1 MTSTWL
7 KLTFVNQ
14 SPMVTLPLHTH
25 VFYIPCPC
33 VIYSGSMLSVL
44 ACSATMQQINSA
56 MLWKRDWPTGT
67 DRQMEIE
74 VSGQTSGCIL
84 TFSHLAFTVC
94 GYTHLFKE
102 VEIHTGAHT
111 QHIQTAH
118 WQSFKYSSI
127 FNWKMSIYWSRNLPL
142 IINTNVCRCAQ
153 AWIVF
158 FVSDFWCFV
167 AILCVRAG
175 VSLCLCQSVVMHLG
189 YQVCES
195 RQPPL
200 LASHHTERSF
210 DGSAASSSFFGSI
223 FSFDSQTQ

>member
-1 MTSTWL
+1 
-7 KLTFVNQ
+7 
-14 SPMVTLPLHTH
+14 
-25 VFYIPCPC
+25 
-33 VIYSGSMLSVL
+33 
-44 ACSATMQQINSA
+44 

-74 VSGQTSGCIL
+74 VLGQTSGCIL

-102 VEIHTGAHT
+102 AEIHTGAHT

-127 FNWKMSIYWSRNLPL
+127 FNWKCLFILAVISLWLL
-142 IINTNVCRCAQ
+142 IPMCVGVRE
-153 AWIVF
+153 AWIVL
-158 FVSDFWCFV
+158 FVWDFWCFV

-175 VSLCLCQSVVMHLG
+175 ISLCLCQSVVMRLG
-189 YQVCES
+189 YQVCAS

-200 LASHHTERSF
+200 LASHHTECSF
-210 DGSAASSSFFGSI
+210 DGSAASSSFFCSI